1 GHRRSSSI
9 DFISQMP
16 DDILVMILCLLPMK
30 DAMATGS
37 LSTRWSAIGLMD
49 VCVFRIC
56 FDLDESNFQNIDS
69 WLRFALDKKVEKL
82 YLNLINC
89 NHWER
94 NPATSSEF
102 PLPSLDGKMIYL
114 ADWPLSN
121 MVVEMQSLKEVSLL
135 SVNITEPN
143 LLGLLKSS
151 PSLERLYLYDSRM
164 FTYINVG
171 GRDINLKHFKLVD
184 YFEIESMTLYDF
196 DLISLTYI
204 GLEIELILTDV
215 PMVKELDIGLVSVGL
230 ENNVFGQISSCASS
244 LQTLSLNLESPVEI
258 LNVYSIPKL
267 PNLKLLRLTGPFL
280 GECKRDESLLEFT
293 SIAKAYP
300 RLETLVIALLW
311 FSPVLMRIKVKHAA
325 PHRHEHL
332 NLFKI
337 DNAVALRKIIIDPVC
352 AASRGNFILWDF
364 FKEGAFVDLE
374 LAVYVIDN
382 AVALRKIVIDPV
394 CAASRGNLT
403 AEDFLKREQAAQC
416 SAERQLRPILPRGV
430 ELVIL

>member
-37 LSTRWSAIGLMD
+37 LSTRWSAISLMD

-94 NPATSSEF
+94 NPATGYEF
-102 PLPSLDGKMIYL
+102 PLPSLDGKMIHL

-184 YFEIESMTLYDF
+184 CFEIESMTLYDF

-267 PNLKLLRLTGPFL
+267 PNLKLSRLTGPSL
-280 GECKRDESLLEFT
+280 GQCKMPLCGNGTGPLKSMRRPWRLTIGAERDESLLE
-293 SIAKAYP
+293 
-300 RLETLVIALLW
+300 
-311 FSPVLMRIKVKHAA
+311 
-325 PHRHEHL
+325 
-332 NLFKI
+332 
-337 DNAVALRKIIIDPVC
+337 
-352 AASRGNFILWDF
+352 
-364 FKEGAFVDLE
+364 
-374 LAVYVIDN
+374 
-382 AVALRKIVIDPV
+382 
-394 CAASRGNLT
+394 
-403 AEDFLKREQAAQC
+403 
-416 SAERQLRPILPRGV
+416 
-430 ELVIL
+430 